1 MKHLLRCNFFTHW
14 SSFGWTCDIICCLWL
29 YIPSVQLSWST
40 CYIVIS
46 LRCNFFTHSVTKKR
60 KSSFGISEN
69 VVWPSM
75 RQDMSMIQGHS
86 PCCSPDWRIRAP
98 ESPVWAHWY
107 WPGHYANF
115 KQIQISVHR
124 SGQIHSL
131 AHPGPTRWATTQFVW
146 LWNQQFCALHGSL
159 QPSIKTMLSVAHP
172 AILIPFHTGPGTSDI
187 RTFSLRS

>member
-69 VVWPSM
+69 VVWPSKVTRHVVPLIGEFELPSRRFEHIDIDLVTM
-75 RQDMSMIQGHS
+75 
-86 PCCSPDWRIRAP
+86 P
-98 ESPVWAHWY
+98 
-107 WPGHYANF
+107 
-115 KQIQISVHR
+115 ISNGFRYLFTAVDR
-124 SGQIHSL
+124 F
-131 AHPGPTRWATTQFVW
+131 TRWPIPVPLGELRLSSYDCGISNFVR
-146 LWNQQFCALHGSL
+146 S
-159 QPSIKTMLSVAHP
+159 TVLSN
-172 AILIPFHTGPGTSDI
+172 L
-187 RTFSLRS
+187 L